1 MRLRD
6 AVHSDLASR
15 ENIDKKIRKHVE
27 HFTNIA
33 ARAIQQGM
41 QGVTAEL
48 DFDIGYMFKRQPAFK
63 RGISVLK
70 ATCPLLTYFLEKIRQ
85 TLPSTAD
92 TAALQSAIYCCAHD
106 AGDVLGS
113 WIQQTK

>member
-70 ATCPLLTYFLEKIRQ
+70 ATCPLLTYFFGEK
-85 TLPSTAD
+85 SAD
-92 TAALQSAIYCCAHD
+92 IAVDSRYRCVTVGHL
-106 AGDVLGS
+106 LLRP
-113 WIQQTK
+113 